1 MQTFSQLDNAIQKSN
16 AAAYV
21 CYAPP
26 NSPDMRYLTGF
37 SGSDPLVC
45 IKRPNEVPLLIVPQ
59 MEYNRACAETKCEVI
74 TRGDAGFFNILEQRK
89 NPNKA
94 LAEMIAAQ
102 VKGSLLVSSTFPL
115 GLARDLEEHVA
126 VHIDK
131 GTLGIIRERK
141 TKQEIAAIESVQRR
155 TEQAFYRAVQTIQTA
170 SARGTELY
178 IGEELLTSEHLR
190 RQIECDLLTQGC
202 RAEETIVSCAIET
215 GMPHCLGSGPLLLDE
230 PILMD
235 IFPHDSTT
243 GYYADMSR
251 TVCRG
256 TPSREIKDLYALVQE
271 AKQLG
276 TTMLRPGITGQEIH
290 NAVVSF
296 FEEAGHPTGEE
307 GFTHSLGHGV
317 GLAIHE
323 GPSLSPSGGLLAPG
337 NVVTIE
343 PGLYYRD
350 IGGVRLEDLAVVT
363 EERCRLLTNC
373 KEELCI

>member
-1 MQTFSQLDNAIQKSN
+1 MHTFSQLDDAIQKSN
-16 AAAYV
+16 SAAYV
-21 CYAPP
+21 CYASP

-45 IKRPNEVPLLIVPQ
+45 IKRPGEAPLLIVPQ
-59 MEYNRACAETKCEVI
+59 MEYDRARTETECDVM
-74 TRGDAGFFNILEQRK
+74 TRGDAGFFSILEQR
-89 NPNKA
+89 NDPQKA
-94 LAEMIAAQ
+94 LAEMIATQ
-102 VKGSLLVSSTFPL
+102 VKGNILVSTTFPL
-115 GLARDLEEHVA
+115 GLARNLEEHA
-126 VHIDK
+126 IVHIDS
-131 GTLGIIRERK
+131 GTLGSIRERK

-155 TEQAFYRAVQTIQTA
+155 TEEAFYRALQTIQTA
-170 SARGTELY
+170 KPQGTELY
-178 IGEELLTSEHLR
+178 LGEELLTSEYLR
-190 RQIECDLLTQGC
+190 RQIECDLLTHGC
-202 RAEETIVSCAIET
+202 RAEETIVSCGKET

-235 IFPHDSTT
+235 IFPYDTTT

-256 TPSREIKDLYALVQE
+256 TPSREIQDLYALVQE

-276 TTMLRPGITGQEIH
+276 TELLRPGITGQEIH
-290 NAVVSF
+290 NAVVTF

-323 GPSLSPSGGLLAPG
+323 GPSLSPSGGLLSSG

>member
-1 MQTFSQLDNAIQKSN
+1 MQTFSQLDDAIQKSN

-21 CYAPP
+21 CYASP

-45 IKRPNEVPLLIVPQ
+45 IKRPGEAPLLIVPQ
-59 MEYNRACAETKCEVI
+59 MEYNRALKETKCEVI
-74 TRGDAGFFNILEQRK
+74 TRGDAGFFSILEQK
-89 NPNKA
+89 KDPHKA
-94 LAEMIAAQ
+94 LAEMIATQ
-102 VKGSLLVSSTFPL
+102 VKGDLLVSTTFPL
-115 GLARDLEEHVA
+115 GLARDLEEYA
-126 VHIDK
+126 IVHIDS
-131 GTLGIIRERK
+131 GTLGSIREHK
-141 TKQEIAAIESVQRR
+141 TKQEIVVIESVQRR
-155 TEQAFYRAVQTIQTA
+155 TEKAFYRALQTIQTA
-170 SARGTELY
+170 KPRGTELY
-178 IGEELLTSEHLR
+178 LGEDLLTSEYLR

-202 RAEETIVSCAIET
+202 RAEETIVSCGKET

-235 IFPHDSTT
+235 IFPQDTRT
-243 GYYADMSR
+243 RYYADMSR

-256 TPSREIKDLYALVQE
+256 TPSREIREIYTLVQE

-276 TTMLRPGITGQEIH
+276 VRMLRPGINGQEIH

-296 FEEAGHPTGEE
+296 FEEAGHPAGEE

-317 GLAIHE
+317 GLAVHE

-363 EERCRLLTNC
+363 EERCRVLTNC